1 MTDQLG
7 WKKAMAAKRPI
18 LWNSKDSERYRAD
31 AERAVAGMAARR
43 DGVHTAGNLDE
54 TWRRLGPAE
63 RLMMEY
69 LLLIGSP
76 TVVSLHNDGFLDAV
90 VDKGLL
96 QKPIGVAS
104 VFLNYHDTTYDVPPA
119 VWSALN
125 ANRARF
131 LPDSPAELDRLRTAA
146 RARLKDQIRVFEPPA
161 GSSGT

>member
-1 MTDQLG
+1 
-7 WKKAMAAKRPI
+7 MAAKRPI